1 MSKIPDRRRK
11 RSSEI
16 FQALSHQLKVCW
28 EDGRLQGLVLS
39 DEDGLCLAAAG
50 SAETCGEVAA
60 TLPMLGRKAGDFKGV
75 LLADE
80 TGVSAMVQ
88 RFRVDD
94 AELYMC
100 ALGGD
105 EAGQARQIARSIT
118 GCARILASG

>member
-1 MSKIPDRRRK
+1 MSRTPDRRHK

-16 FQALSHQLKVCW
+16 FQALGYQLKTCR
-28 EDGRLQGLVLS
+28 EDGKLHGLVLS

-50 SAETCGEVAA
+50 PADTCGEVAA
-60 TLPMLGRKAGDFKGV
+60 TLPLLGRKAGDFKGV
-75 LLADE
+75 LLGDQG
-80 TGVSAMVQ
+80 GVSAMVQ

-105 EAGQARQIARSIT
+105 EDRQTRQIARSIN

>member
-1 MSKIPDRRRK
+1 MSKTADRRRK

-16 FQALSHQLKVCW
+16 FQALGYQLRTCW
-28 EDGRLQGLVLS
+28 EDGRLEGLVLS

-50 SAETCGEVAA
+50 PADTCGEVAA
-60 TLPMLGRKAGDFKGV
+60 TLPILGRKAGDFKGV
-75 LLADE
+75 LLAE
-80 TGVSAMVQ
+80 RGGVSALVQ

-105 EAGQARQIARSIT
+105 EDGQVRQIARSIS
-118 GCARILASG
+118 GCARILASA